1 LPAFWPGGLR
11 PPVVLDPRTAP
22 GGPRGSPFFTR
33 RGGGKEGKRER
44 ERGFFFRFKESFTV
58 LLHRLEGKR
67 RREKKRTSRL
77 LLPLFRGTP
86 DLLVDLEEIASFRMR
101 E

>member
-11 PPVVLDPRTAP
+11 PPVVLDPRTPP
-22 GGPRGSPFFTR
+22 GGPRGGPSFIR
-33 RGGGKEGKRER
+33 RGGEKEGKRER
-44 ERGFFFRFKESFTV
+44 EGGFFFRLRESFTV

-77 LLPLFRGTP
+77 PLPLFRGTS
-86 DLLVDLEEIASFRMR
+86 DLLVDDEIASFRMR